1 MGGQNSR
8 SKEIQKL
15 RKLTKSE
22 KRLLTLFGFALF
34 VTANFYG
41 ISYLLDTENELN
53 QHVDELKATAKTNQ
67 IWLKEKQ
74 FWLMRKQW
82 IDRQQPRVGSGQ
94 VPQSELLQSVIASA
108 QANQLVI
115 QEQSFAESKNTPN
128 YQSVGVKLKLSGNL
142 ENVVKWLAELQQPE
156 KFQAVTNFSL
166 KSEEQPPKVSLELE
180 VARWYSPH
188 A

>member
-1 MGGQNSR
+1 MGGPNSR

-15 RKLTKSE
+15 RRLTKNE
-22 KRLLTLFGFALF
+22 KRLLTLFGLAIF
-34 VTANFYG
+34 VMANFYG
-41 ISYLLDTENELN
+41 ISYLLDRESELA
-53 QHVDELKATAKTNQ
+53 QQVDELKATAKTNQ

-74 FWLMRKQW
+74 FWLTRKQW

-156 KFQAVTNFSL
+156 KFQAITNFSL